1 VRGILIFLSA
11 AFAVLVLLS
20 PAFAAGDMQNPD
32 RLRGEMFIAGKTLVD
47 PPTDEKRDTHAYMT
61 VSGEAARRLFN
72 TIKAP
77 VKADLCQPGRR
88 FKSVGHL
95 RCSVGAKSADAQC
108 DFSIDLASGTL
119 GAGLVC

>member
-1 VRGILIFLSA
+1 MRGILIFLSA
-11 AFAVLVLLS
+11 ACTVLVLLS

-47 PPTDEKRDTHAYMT
+47 PPVDEKRDTHAYMT

-72 TIKAP
+72 TMKAP
-77 VKADLCQPGRR
+77 AQADLCQPGRR
-88 FKSVGHL
+88 LKSAGHL
-95 RCSVGAKSADAQC
+95 RCSVGAKAADAKC
-108 DFSIDLASGTL
+108 DFSVDLASGTL